1 MGSHSQIV
9 ITTCNLA
16 SRRQKQNKTV
26 YEGMNFIMTE
36 EHKKCK
42 QSMINHNAIRNE
54 FPTMLKALLVT
65 VNSARK
71 VATTIPNPTRS

>member
-1 MGSHSQIV
+1 MKELISFMI
-9 ITTCNLA
+9 
-16 SRRQKQNKTV
+16 
-26 YEGMNFIMTE
+26 E

-54 FPTMLKALLVT
+54 FPTMLKALLAT